1 MKTNQEMI
9 RPMGNFNVIQRTSDG
24 YFNATHLLKQ
34 WNDNAKSKSVEFTD
48 LKTRDLDNF
57 WKSTNLDLLMS
68 EIAENELD
76 FKSQNFGD
84 LKNAL
89 SNTCRGKKNG
99 GTWMHP
105 ILFIKFAMYLSPR
118 FEYHV
123 LKFVADEMIHYR
135 NEAGNAYIELGS
147 AVQKIVPKD
156 FMPKAMKKVG
166 EALNWVIF
174 NRHEKML
181 RNKQG
186 DESKQREL
194 WQLEKKVAD
203 LINEG
208 FITNFDNLIAYL
220 RKQYSKRN
228 YPAVFL
234 VS

>member
-135 NEAGNAYIELGS
+135 NEAGNAYVELGS
-147 AVQKIVPKD
+147 AVQNIVPKD